1 MGTACD
7 GPYQAKLF
15 GLTLQ
20 ELLDQTHY
28 DPVFFSVLWDAPHFV
43 DLAFS
48 DVFEGK
54 IGSSKDFIQRLV
66 KRSSIVH
73 QIFQRGKMLKRAM
86 EMETSDDE
94 LVLKLT
100 SRGCS
105 TRFITSQYVEF
116 KKLLASLPLF
126 VKTFRKFQSC
136 EIKEYMIA
144 GEDFVMDLCGVVDIL
159 HPMIDMFVELQSLSA
174 PCWKVITW
182 WSNLKEH
189 IEQMQADFSLTAP
202 PSTFPMLEA
211 NIDEIQSGTYKG
223 TPSGAWV
230 DGRFMRESR

>member
-1 MGTACD
+1 MLCLMIGGQRQAVAVKVGEVYHAEDELEVGDVAGGNVQELAKAVYKDIRGSYSSVDESIVRSSWMGTACD

-43 DLAFS
+43 DLVFS

-66 KRSSIVH
+66 KRSSIVY
-73 QIFQRGKMLKRAM
+73 QIFQRGKMLKWAM

-100 SRGCS
+100 SRACS
-105 TRFITSQYVEF
+105 TRFTTSQYVEF
-116 KKLLASLPLF
+116 KKLLASPPLF
-126 VKTFRKFQSC
+126 VKTF
-136 EIKEYMIA
+136 
-144 GEDFVMDLCGVVDIL
+144 
-159 HPMIDMFVELQSLSA
+159 
-174 PCWKVITW
+174 
-182 WSNLKEH
+182 
-189 IEQMQADFSLTAP
+189 
-202 PSTFPMLEA
+202 
-211 NIDEIQSGTYKG
+211 
-223 TPSGAWV
+223 
-230 DGRFMRESR
+230 